1 MEGLRISHYRVLRR
15 LGSGGMG
22 EVYAAEDERL
32 RRDVAIKFI
41 SHDKATDERARQR
54 FEREA
59 RAASALNHPNI
70 CTIFEIN
77 EHEGQ
82 PFLVMELL
90 DGQDLRQICT
100 AGPVEISSLLKWS
113 VEVTD
118 ALAAAHAR
126 GIVHRD
132 IKPGNVFIRS
142 RGDAKVLD
150 FGLAKLRR
158 SEDMECSETVSFDGT
173 ANGSV
178 MGTVA
183 YMSPE
188 QARGESLDARTDL
201 FSLGVVLYEMA
212 SGKRAFDGPTSAVI
226 FNSILTASPTPISRI
241 RGDFPPELESII
253 GKALQK
259 DRQAR
264 YQNASEMNAD
274 LKSLQRELESRTLDA
289 TALDGSWRRKRST
302 LWISIA
308 LPLLILSG
316 ALWWLLRTP
325 KAQIPKP
332 LSHRTTIAVLPFRN
346 ASADNNLNYL
356 STALPDEVTTILSY
370 APTLSV
376 RPFSMSQRFTGQN
389 FDPHQAGQQL
399 KVTNVVTGHFIRQA
413 DGLGVTLEAMDIA
426 KNEVIWRSS
435 VEAAQNDMPD
445 LRERVIGSLQKGLLP
460 ALGTSVGDLSVT
472 KPKSQEAY
480 ELYLRSRN
488 IGYTTAKE
496 AIAVLEKSVAL
507 DPGYA
512 PAWVALGE
520 RYYNDADAGGGGDA
534 MYNKSVAAFER
545 AHQLDPELLSAST
558 WLIANRISYED
569 LAVSFAQIRELAQKR
584 PRSADVHLLSAQA
597 LRAAGAL
604 EQAAREC
611 ETVHQLDPERWTDC
625 YVLYIQMGDLGKARQ
640 EIQRTPGEFSSFML
654 GQLLLREGKIEEAL
668 PKLRILSA
676 GKSYDVIRGCWPDSS
691 TTNCAEV
698 VKQSEASSRSIPD
711 TNAWY
716 FAAAMFALLG
726 KKDAAIRFLRAD
738 SEHDF
743 CVYPSVGRDL
753 LFDKIRDSAEFKAA
767 REAGIKCQKKFA
779 PYART
784 QIQ

>member
-1 MEGLRISHYRVLRR
+1 MEGLRISHYRILRR

-41 SHDKATDERARQR
+41 SHDKAADERARQR

-59 RAASALNHPNI
+59 QAASALNHPNI

-90 DGQDLRQICT
+90 DGQDLRQICA

-113 VEVTD
+113 VEITD
-118 ALAAAHAR
+118 ALAAAHGR

-132 IKPGNVFIRS
+132 IKPGNVIIRS

-150 FGLAKLRR
+150 FGLAKLR
-158 SEDMECSETVSFDGT
+158 SSDMEGSETVSFDGT
-173 ANGSV
+173 ATGSV

-188 QARGESLDARTDL
+188 QARGEALDGRSDL

-226 FNSILTASPTPISRI
+226 FKSILTASPTPISRI
-241 RGDFPPELESII
+241 RSDVPPELERII
-253 GKALQK
+253 AKALQK

-274 LKSLQRELESRTLDA
+274 LKSLQRGLESRTLEPMA
-289 TALDGSWRRKRST
+289 VSRAARRKRSA
-302 LWISIA
+302 LWISAA
-308 LPLLILSG
+308 LPLVILLG
-316 ALWWLLRTP
+316 ALWWFLKTP
-325 KAQIPKP
+325 KAQSPKP
-332 LSHRTTIAVLPFRN
+332 LSHRTSIAVLPFRN
-346 ASADNNLNYL
+346 ASADNNLDYL
-356 STALPDEVTTILSY
+356 STALPDEITTTLSY
-370 APTLSV
+370 APALSV

-399 KVTNVVTGHFIRQA
+399 KVTDVVTGHFIRRA
-413 DGLGVTLEAMDIA
+413 DTLGVTLEAMDIA

-435 VEAAQNDMPD
+435 VEVAQNDMLD
-445 LRERVIGSLQKGLLP
+445 LRQRVTGSLQKGLLP

-480 ELYLRSRN
+480 ELYLRGRN

-520 RYYNDADAGGGGDA
+520 RYYNDADAGAGGEVT
-534 MYNKSVAAFER
+534 YNKSVAAFER

-584 PRSADVHLLSAQA
+584 PRSADVHLLFAQA

-604 EQAAREC
+604 EEAAREC

-625 YVLYIQMGDLGKARQ
+625 YVLYIQMRDLGKARQ
-640 EIQRTPGEFSSFML
+640 EVQRTPGEFSSFML

-668 PKLRILSA
+668 PKLNILSA

-691 TTNCAEV
+691 TTNCADV
-698 VKQSEASSRSIPD
+698 VKQAEASYRSIPD

-716 FAAAMFALLG
+716 FGAALFAFVG

-743 CVYPSVGRDL
+743 CVYPSVDRDV
-753 LFDKIRDSAEFKAA
+753 LFDKIRDSAEFQAA
-767 REAGIKCQKKFA
+767 RQAGIECQKKFA
-779 PYART
+779 PYARM